1 MLRRQRSSVEINP
14 AEIDIASRYKLL
26 IGCIVPRPI
35 AVVST
40 ISVAGVLNLAPFSFF
55 NGVGS
60 NPLTL
65 LFCPANTPEGAEKD
79 TLRNCKP
86 IAEGGTGEFV
96 VNLAP
101 LAIIR
106 QVVATAEP
114 LSPEESEFDLS
125 GLMPSPSRVVRPARV
140 LESPVA
146 FECRTLQVV
155 RTGPGSPNAGNVVIG
170 SVVHIHIADHAINE
184 RFHTDPSA
192 IDLVGRMGGSGYCTT
207 RDRFDIPVGKAALS
221 APDPLAGR

>member
-1 MLRRQRSSVEINP
+1 MEINP

-40 ISVAGVLNLAPFSFF
+40 ISGAGTLNLAPFSFF

-65 LFCPANTPEGAEKD
+65 LFCPANAPDGSEKD

-86 IAEGGTGEFV
+86 VAEGGTGEFV
-96 VNLAP
+96 VSLAP

-106 QVVATAEP
+106 QVVAAAEP
-114 LSPEESEFDLS
+114 LPPEESEFDLA
-125 GLMPSPSRVVRPARV
+125 GLTPSPSRLVRPPRV
-140 LESPVA
+140 LESPVS

-170 SVVHIHIADHAINE
+170 SVVHIHISDHAINE
-184 RFHTDPSA
+184 RFHIDPA
-192 IDLVGRMGGSGYCTT
+192 VIDLAGRMGGSGYCTT
-207 RDRFDIPVGKAALS
+207 RDRFDIPVGKPALAA
-221 APDPLAGR
+221 ADPLIGR